1 MGLLQRALDTYNAM
15 ERLAGVYEEGREPL
29 APVGHIVTKAQIEI
43 SIDAEGSFLEA
54 RTLEDEKIILPV
66 TEESSGRTS
75 SPAAHALCEQLG
87 YLLGD
92 DKEKLALYTGG
103 LRRWVESEHSH
114 PKARAVLKY
123 VEGGSLRADLKAAGI
138 STAKEKSLVCWR
150 VLGLGAESGPVWKDI
165 SLMKAYT
172 AYYLAQRQGERQ
184 ICMLTGKEDMITWQ
198 HLKGVFSLKGN
209 AKLISA
215 NDTANFSYR
224 GRFTEPEEAAA
235 VGYIASQKA
244 HNALKWLV
252 SNQATVQGRKT
263 KREQPAQLKQL
274 DSNQATVQGGR
285 AFVCWNPQG
294 YSVPR
299 PTLPLLM
306 HSSSEGG
313 IPKYEDYRK
322 ELWRKLAGYRDNW
335 TPSAQVVIAALDA
348 ATTGRLAITYYNE
361 LLGSDFLE
369 RLAHWDEG
377 CCWDDYYRGIISPSL
392 KSIIAYAF
400 GTQRDAE
407 GKVEADEKIIAPQ
420 MQRLLAC
427 RIDQAAFP
435 LDIMRAIVARA
446 ERLLN
451 YNAFNRNALLFTAC
465 AVIRKYYIDHQKEA
479 LGLELE
485 AGRRDRSYQ
494 WGRMLAV
501 MEKIERDTYESGEKR
516 ETNAI
521 RMQAVFVRRP
531 AYAFRIVMEQLKAAY
546 YPRLFPG
553 KRSYYEKLIEE
564 IMAQLALD
572 MEDYAKP
579 LGETYL
585 MGYYLQKSAL
595 YTKNDESE
603 TEVNDD
609 EV

>member
-43 SIDAEGSFLEA
+43 SIDADGRFLEA
-54 RTLEDEKIILPV
+54 RTVKDQKIILPV

-114 PKARAVLKY
+114 PKARAVLQY

-138 STAKEKSLVCWR
+138 SAAKEKDLVCWR

-165 SLMKAYT
+165 SLMQAYA
-172 AYYLAQRQGERQ
+172 AYYLAQRQGDRQ

-198 HLKGVFSLKGN
+198 HLKGVFSLNGN

-215 NDTANFSYR
+215 NDSANFTYR

-235 VGYIASQKA
+235 VGYLASQKA

-252 SNQATVQGRKT
+252 SN
-263 KREQPAQLKQL
+263 L
-274 DSNQATVQGGR
+274 ATVQGGR

-294 YSVPR
+294 SSVPK
-299 PTLPLLM
+299 PTLPIFT
-306 HSSSEGG
+306 HSSSEKG
-313 IPKYEDYRK
+313 IPKYEDYQK
-322 ELWRKLAGYRDNW
+322 ELWRRIAGYRDSW
-335 TPSAQVVIAALDA
+335 MPSAQVVIAALDA

-361 LLGSDFLE
+361 MLGSDFLE
-369 RLAHWDEG
+369 RLAHWDES
-377 CCWDDYYRGIISPSL
+377 CCWNDYYWGVVSPPLSN
-392 KSIIAYAF
+392 IIAYAF
-400 GTQRDAE
+400 GTQRGAE
-407 GKVEADEKIIAPQ
+407 GKVEADERIIAPQ

-435 LDIMRAIVARA
+435 LDIMQAIVARA

-451 YNAFNRNALLFTAC
+451 YNAYNRNALLVVAC

-485 AGRRDRSYQ
+485 ENRRDRSYQ

-553 KRSYYEKLIEE
+553 KRSYYEKMIEE

-572 MEDYAKP
+572 IEDYAKP

-585 MGYYLQKSAL
+585 LGYYLQKSAL
-595 YTKNDESE
+595 YTKKEENE

-609 EV
+609 EVR